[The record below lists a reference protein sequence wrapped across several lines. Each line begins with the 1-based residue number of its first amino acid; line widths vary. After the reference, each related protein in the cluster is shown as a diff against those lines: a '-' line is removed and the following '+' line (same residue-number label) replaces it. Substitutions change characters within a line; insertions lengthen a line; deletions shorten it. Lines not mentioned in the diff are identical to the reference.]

1 MMSDD
6 DCAAE
11 VTPTA
16 SILKPRVQLGDE
28 VASYLRDLIMSGQLK
43 GGERIRLDLMAEQ
56 LGVSPTP
63 VREALLS
70 LRAEGFVEL
79 EPRKGFAVVP
89 ISPADVLDVFAA
101 QAILAGELAARACR
115 HMDAAT
121 LGRLH
126 AHQRMLEEAA
136 TVSDFDALEAEN
148 HHFHRYINRAATSP
162 KLAWLLGVLAR
173 YSPRKFY
180 ATIDG
185 WPKASLE
192 DHEEILLALEH
203 GDEERARQ
211 AMHMHIVHAG
221 DLLVAHLETASR
233 GGP

>member
-1 MMSDD
+1 MSDD
-6 DCAAE
+6 EPTVE
-11 VTPTA
+11 VPPTA
-16 SILKPRVQLGDE
+16 SAIKPRVQLGDE
-28 VASYLRDLIMSGQLK
+28 VASYLRDLIMSGQMK

-63 VREALLS
+63 VREALMS

-79 EPRKGFAVVP
+79 EPRKGFAVVA

-115 HMDAAT
+115 NMDAAT
-121 LGRLH
+121 LKQLH
-126 AHQRMLEEAA
+126 AHQRMLAEAA
-136 TVSDFDALEAEN
+136 SVSDFDVIESEN
-148 HHFHRYINRAATSP
+148 YHFHRCINRAARSP
-162 KLAWLLGVLAR
+162 KLAWLIGVLAR

-185 WPKASLE
+185 WPKASLD
-192 DHEEILLALEH
+192 DHEGILRALEQR
-203 GDEERARQ
+203 DNESARQ
-211 AMHMHIVHAG
+211 TMHLHIVHAG

-233 GGP
+233 GEP